1 MENGLGEFVIK
12 FLKDKTE
19 TRKII
24 KCDDFFQLL
33 NDMGLNDDNDEVIN
47 IIDYL
52 DGNNTDIN
60 FHGAKTHNFYN
71 RFRNIEKKVQM
82 SKILNGTKTEVQK
95 LIEKVDKIKVQERP
109 DWLEMYRDDSTD
121 EKIEESKMKVSN
133 ENPYQRITNML
144 MEELKEQVE
153 NEPEVKIEEIQEE
166 IENKITYQENPIMGQ
181 MSGEELRD
189 FLSNRIIPERFR
201 ENKNNN

>member
-1 MENGLGEFVIK
+1 MENKLGDFVIK
-12 FLKDKTE
+12 FLKDNIE

-24 KCDDFFQLL
+24 KCDDFFQLV
-33 NDMGLNDDNDEVIN
+33 NDMGISDDSDEIVD
-47 IIDYL
+47 IIYYL
-52 DGNNTDIN
+52 EDNKIDIN

-109 DWLEMYRDDSTD
+109 DWLEMYRNDSTD

-153 NEPEVKIEEIQEE
+153 NEPEVTIEGILNENEI
-166 IENKITYQENPIMGQ
+166 IYRENPIMGQ

-201 ENKNNN
+201 ENNNNN

>member
-12 FLKDKTE
+12 FLKEKTE

-60 FHGAKTHNFYN
+60 FHGAKTGDFYR
-71 RFRNIEKKVQM
+71 RFQNIEKKVHL
-82 SKILNGTKTEVQK
+82 SKILNGTKTEVQQ

-153 NEPEVKIEEIQEE
+153 NEPEVTIEGILNENEI
-166 IENKITYQENPIMGQ
+166 IYRDNPIMGQ

-201 ENKNNN
+201 ENNNNN

>member
-33 NDMGLNDDNDEVIN
+33 NDMGLNDDNDEVVN

-71 RFRNIEKKVQM
+71 RFRNIEKKIQM

-153 NEPEVKIEEIQEE
+153 NEPEVTIEGILNENEI
-166 IENKITYQENPIMGQ
+166 IYRDNPIMGQ

-201 ENKNNN
+201 ENNNNN

>member
-47 IIDYL
+47 IVDYL

-71 RFRNIEKKVQM
+71 RFRNIEKKIQM

-153 NEPEVKIEEIQEE
+153 NEPEVTIEEILNENE
-166 IENKITYQENPIMGQ
+166 IIYRENPIMGQ

-201 ENKNNN
+201 ENNNNNK